1 MDQALS
7 IAELAEAFGV
17 TPRTLRFYEQ
27 KGILKPVRR
36 GRTRLYSERDKIRLK
51 LTLRGKRLGFSLN
64 ECINI
69 INMYDSSHAAENL
82 QLLHLCQTIREHRVQ
97 LISKMKDIE
106 ATLSAMDSVEP
117 MAFSISVVSEV
128 RREITEP
135 VRPCSK
141 YDGGSDSR

>member
-7 IAELAEAFGV
+7 IAEFAEAFGV

-36 GRTRLYSERDKIRLK
+36 GRTRLYSERDKTRLK

-69 INMYDSSHAAENL
+69 INMYDSSPAAENL
-82 QLLHLCQTIREHRVQ
+82 QLLHLCQKIREHRVQ
-97 LISKMKDIE
+97 LLSKMKDIE
-106 ATLSAMDSVEP
+106 ETLSAMDSVEEQCLAQLLMNTSTDKP
-117 MAFSISVVSEV
+117 
-128 RREITEP
+128 
-135 VRPCSK
+135 
-141 YDGGSDSR
+141 DSAVK

>member
-7 IAELAEAFGV
+7 IAEFAEAFGV

-36 GRTRLYSERDKIRLK
+36 GRTRLYSERDKTRLK

-69 INMYDSSHAAENL
+69 INMYDSSPAAENL
-82 QLLHLCQTIREHRVQ
+82 QLLHLCQKIREHRVQ
-97 LISKMKDIE
+97 LLSKMKDIE
-106 ATLSAMDSVEP
+106 ETLSAMDSVEEQCL
-117 MAFSISVVSEV
+117 AQLLKDTSADKLESAV
-128 RREITEP
+128 
-135 VRPCSK
+135 K
-141 YDGGSDSR
+141 

>member
-7 IAELAEAFGV
+7 IAEFAEAFGV

-69 INMYDSSHAAENL
+69 INMYDSSPAAENL
-82 QLLHLCQTIREHRVQ
+82 QLLHLCRKIREHRVQ

-106 ATLSAMDSVEP
+106 ETLSAMDSVEEQCL
-117 MAFSISVVSEV
+117 AQLLEDSSVDKPESAV
-128 RREITEP
+128 
-135 VRPCSK
+135 K
-141 YDGGSDSR
+141 

>member
-1 MDQALS
+1 MDQAIS
-7 IAELAEAFGV
+7 IAELADAFGV

-51 LTLRGKRLGFSLN
+51 LTLRGKRIGFSLN

-82 QLLHLCQTIREHRVQ
+82 QLLHLCQKIREHRVQ

-106 ATLSAMDSVEP
+106 ATLSAMDSVEEQCL
-117 MAFSISVVSEV
+117 AQLLVDIGADESEPAV
-128 RREITEP
+128 
-135 VRPCSK
+135 K
-141 YDGGSDSR
+141 

>member
-1 MDQALS
+1 MVHMDQALS

-27 KGILKPVRR
+27 KGILKPFRR

-51 LTLRGKRLGFSLN
+51 LTLRGKRLGFTLN

-82 QLLHLCQTIREHRVQ
+82 QLLHLCQKIREHRVQ

-106 ATLSAMDSVEP
+106 ATLSAMDSVEEECLAQLL
-117 MAFSISVVSEV
+117 MATKAE
-128 RREITEP
+128 
-135 VRPCSK
+135 
-141 YDGGSDSR
+141 

>member
-7 IAELAEAFGV
+7 IAEFAETFGV

-36 GRTRLYSERDKIRLK
+36 GRTRLYSERDKTRLK

-69 INMYDSSHAAENL
+69 INMYDSSPAAENL
-82 QLLHLCQTIREHRVQ
+82 QLLHLCQKIREHRVQ
-97 LISKMKDIE
+97 LLSKMKDIE
-106 ATLSAMDSVEP
+106 ETLSAMDSVEEQCLAQLL
-117 MAFSISVVSEV
+117 MNTSADKLESAA
-128 RREITEP
+128 
-135 VRPCSK
+135 K
-141 YDGGSDSR
+141 

>member
-27 KGILKPVRR
+27 KGILKPVRH
-36 GRTRLYSERDKIRLK
+36 GRSRLYSERDKIRLK
-51 LTLRGKRLGFSLN
+51 LTLRGKRLGFTLN

-69 INMYDSSHAAENL
+69 INMYDSSPSAENL
-82 QLLHLCQTIREHRVQ
+82 QLLHLCQKIREHRTQ

-106 ATLSAMDSVEP
+106 ATLVAMDSVEEQCLTQLMLNNGADVP
-117 MAFSISVVSEV
+117 
-128 RREITEP
+128 EP
-135 VRPCSK
+135 TVK
-141 YDGGSDSR
+141 

>member
-7 IAELAEAFGV
+7 IAEFAEAFGV

-36 GRTRLYSERDKIRLK
+36 GRTRLYSERDKTRLK

-69 INMYDSSHAAENL
+69 INMYDSSPAAENL
-82 QLLHLCQTIREHRVQ
+82 QLLHLCQKIREHRVQ
-97 LISKMKDIE
+97 LLSKMKDIE
-106 ATLSAMDSVEP
+106 ETLSAMDSVEEQCLAQLL
-117 MAFSISVVSEV
+117 M
-128 RREITEP
+128 ITSTDKP
-135 VRPCSK
+135 NSAV
-141 YDGGSDSR
+141 